1 VRAPPNSGSHLWHL
15 DCDFSFGESY
25 PLWLGAI
32 AITTMLL
39 LRPAVLI
46 VGAFQIVRHFLL
58 HRLLKYSFDS
68 QTDDQAGHIRFSV
81 EAWFNSSSVFLLI
94 F

>member
-1 VRAPPNSGSHLWHL
+1 
-15 DCDFSFGESY
+15 
-25 PLWLGAI
+25 
-32 AITTMLL
+32 
-39 LRPAVLI
+39 VLI
-46 VGAFQIVRHFLL
+46 VGAFQIARHFLL